1 MSDLSGRIV
10 TKKGRI
16 VKDQGDSGIGAPT
29 IAPGSIGAQVDGAAA
44 RTSKGRPIVRA
55 IVMAAAL
62 PVILITA
69 WWFLSAGSKN
79 PFFPSLATIV
89 AAFEPTWATGRLATD
104 LVPSV
109 VRLVLGYLLA
119 LVVGVAL
126 GMAIGSNRRLRLL
139 AEPPLEFFRAI
150 PAPVMVPVL
159 MLFFGIFDTMKIVVI
174 ATGCLWPILLNTVEG
189 VRGVDS
195 LLLDTSKVYRLRP
208 STRLFGV
215 LLRGASPQIAAGA
228 RQALS
233 IGIILM
239 VISEMFAAN
248 NGLGFSIVQF
258 QRSFAIPEMWTGIIV
273 LGLLGVA
280 LSLVFRLVEHRVLDW
295 YRGLRRAT
303 RGGN

>member
-1 MSDLSGRIV
+1 MSG
-10 TKKGRI
+10 
-16 VKDQGDSGIGAPT
+16 P
-29 IAPGSIGAQVDGAAA
+29 IAPGSVGAQVEGAAA
-44 RTSKGRPIVRA
+44 RIKPGRPVVRT
-55 IVMAAAL
+55 IVMGAAL
-62 PVILITA
+62 PVILVVG
-69 WWFLSAGSKN
+69 WWFLSAGSTN

-89 AAFEPTWATGRLATD
+89 GVFPETWGEGRLGTD

-109 VRLVLGYLLA
+109 VRLVLGFLLA

-126 GMAIGSNRRLRLL
+126 GMAIGSSRRLRLL
-139 AEPPLEFFRAI
+139 VEPPLEFFRAI
-150 PAPVMVPVL
+150 PAPVLVPVL

-195 LLLDTSKVYRLRP
+195 LLLDTAKVYRLRP

-215 LLRGASPQIAAGA
+215 LLRGALPQIVAGA

-280 LSLVFRLVEHRVLDW
+280 LSLVFRLAEHRVLGW

-303 RGGN
+303 RGGS

>member
-1 MSDLSGRIV
+1 MSDLSGRVV
-10 TKKGRI
+10 TQRGRI
-16 VKDQGDSGIGAPT
+16 VKDQGQVGIGAPPV
-29 IAPGSIGAQVDGAAA
+29 APGSVGAEIDGAAA
-44 RTSKGRPIVRA
+44 RLARGRSLARSVA
-55 IVMAAAL
+55 MAAAL
-62 PVILITA
+62 PVLLVGG
-69 WWFLSAGSKN
+69 WWVWSAGSTS

-89 AAFEPTWATGRLATD
+89 GAFPETWGEGRLVTD

-119 LVVGVAL
+119 LAGGVGL
-126 GMAIGSNRRLRLL
+126 GMLIGSNRRLRLL
-139 AEPPLEFFRAI
+139 VEPPLEFFRAI

-159 MLFFGIFDTMKIVVI
+159 MLFFGIFDTMKVIVI
-174 ATGCLWPILLNTVEG
+174 ATGCLWPVLLNTVEG

-195 LLLDTSKVYRLRP
+195 LLLDTSRVYRLRP
-208 STRLFGV
+208 GTRLVV

-280 LSLVFRLVEHRVLDW
+280 LSLVFRLVEHRVLAW
-295 YRGLRRAT
+295 YIGLRRAT

>member
-1 MSDLSGRIV
+1 MKDLGERVVTQRGRIV
-10 TKKGRI
+10 R
-16 VKDQGDSGIGAPT
+16 DQGEVGIGAPAV
-29 IAPGSIGAQVDGAAA
+29 APGSVGAQIDGAAA
-44 RTSKGRPIVRA
+44 RIKKGRTVGRS
-55 IVMAAAL
+55 VLMAVAL
-62 PVILITA
+62 PVILIA
-69 WWFLSAGSKN
+69 GWWLWSSGSKS

-89 AAFEPTWATGRLATD
+89 GSFPQTWGEGRLVSD

-109 VRLVLGYLLA
+109 IRLVLGYLLA
-119 LVVGVAL
+119 LAVGVGL
-126 GMAIGSNRRLRLL
+126 GMLIGSSRRLRLL
-139 AEPPLEFFRAI
+139 VEPPLEFFRAI

-159 MLFFGIFDTMKIVVI
+159 MLFFGIFDTMKIIVI

-195 LLLDTSKVYRLRP
+195 LLLDTSRVYRLRP
-208 STRLFGV
+208 GTRFLV
-215 LLRGASPQIAAGA
+215 LLRAASPQIAAGA

-280 LSLVFRLVEHRVLDW
+280 LSLVFRLVEHRVLAW
-295 YRGLRRAT
+295 YNGLRRAT

>member
-1 MSDLSGRIV
+1 MSENRVVNEANESLEGH
-10 TKKGRI
+10 G
-16 VKDQGDSGIGAPT
+16 GIGAPKV
-29 IAPGSIGAQVDGAAA
+29 APGSVGAEVDGAAA
-44 RTSKGRPIVRA
+44 RNRPGRPLLRSIL
-55 IVMAAAL
+55 MAAAL
-62 PVILITA
+62 PVILILV
-69 WWFLSAGSKN
+69 WWFLSAGSRN

-89 AAFEPTWATGRLATD
+89 GAFPETWGEGRLTTD

-109 VRLVLGYLLA
+109 LRLVAGYLLA
-119 LVVGVAL
+119 LVVGIGL
-126 GMAIGSNRRLRLL
+126 GMLIGSNRRLRLL

-159 MLFFGIFDTMKIVVI
+159 MLFFGIFDTMKIIVI

-195 LLLDTSKVYRLRP
+195 LLLDTARVYRLRP
-208 STRLFGV
+208 QTRTFGV

-280 LSLVFRLVEHRVLDW
+280 LSLVFRFVEHRVLGW
-295 YRGLRRAT
+295 YNGLRRAN

>member
-1 MSDLSGRIV
+1 MTDLGGRTVDRSGRIV
-10 TKKGRI
+10 R
-16 VKDQGDSGIGAPT
+16 DQGGVGIGAPPV
-29 IAPGSIGAQVDGAAA
+29 APGSVGAEVDGAAA
-44 RTSKGRPIVRA
+44 RVRQGRPIARM

-69 WWFLSAGSKN
+69 WWFLSLGSKS

-89 AAFEPTWATGRLATD
+89 SVFPETWGEGRLVTD
-104 LVPSV
+104 LLPSV
-109 VRLVLGYLLA
+109 LRLVAGYLLA
-119 LVVGVAL
+119 LVVGISL
-126 GMAIGSNRRLRLL
+126 GMLIGSNRRLRLL

-159 MLFFGIFDTMKIVVI
+159 MLFFGIFDTMKIIVI
-174 ATGCLWPILLNTVEG
+174 ATGCVWPILLNTIEG
-189 VRGVDS
+189 VRGFDS

-208 STRLFGV
+208 GTRFVV

-280 LSLVFRLVEHRVLDW
+280 LSLVFRLVEHRVLAW
-295 YRGLRRAT
+295 YNGLRRAT